1 MTGASAQSVDGR
13 PAVAMLEPVVVVMRD
28 DDAAL
33 LREALAKLPPLNLDQ
48 RALALNGWTDEMLM
62 FGRVIGLLCDL
73 IRSGDIEVTVGEE
86 ARRG

>member
-1 MTGASAQSVDGR
+1 
-13 PAVAMLEPVVVVMRD
+13 MLEPVVVVMRD